1 MYEDYTRQAVPE
13 RHYRELVGTAV
24 TVFNSNNSFIIENIL
39 RITVDKYSWHTL
51 IDYTS
56 GRLNNEVKNVLEE
69 CSHQNIVE
77 LFSEL
82 ISMRNRI
89 IHSFQ
94 ITNSSGKQVLATKEK
109 NGNQFE
115 VTEEYLMQF
124 IKKNEQLSLML
135 HEFRGF

>member
-109 NGNQFE
+109 SGNQFE
-115 VTEEYLMQF
+115 ITEEYLMQF

>member
-13 RHYRELVGTAV
+13 RYYRELVGTAV

-69 CSHQNIVE
+69 CSHQNIIE

>member
-69 CSHQNIVE
+69 FSHQNIVE

-109 NGNQFE
+109 SGNQFE
-115 VTEEYLMQF
+115 ITEEYLMQF
-124 IKKNEQLSLML
+124 IKKMNNCL
-135 HEFRGF
+135 

>member
-69 CSHQNIVE
+69 CSHQNIV
-77 LFSEL
+77 
-82 ISMRNRI
+82 
-89 IHSFQ
+89 
-94 ITNSSGKQVLATKEK
+94 
-109 NGNQFE
+109 
-115 VTEEYLMQF
+115 
-124 IKKNEQLSLML
+124 
-135 HEFRGF
+135 